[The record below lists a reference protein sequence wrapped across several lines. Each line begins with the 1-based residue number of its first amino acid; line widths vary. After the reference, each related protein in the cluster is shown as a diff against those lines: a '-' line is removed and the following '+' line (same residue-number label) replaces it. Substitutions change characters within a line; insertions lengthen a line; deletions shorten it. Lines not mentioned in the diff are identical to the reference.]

1 MGQQEEAMTIEETIK
16 HFGSITALA
25 SALGVSRQTIYL
37 WQKKG
42 SIPFARQAQIELE
55 TNGKLK
61 AR

>member
-1 MGQQEEAMTIEETIK
+1 MTIEETIK
-16 HFGSITALA
+16 HFGSVTALA
-25 SALGVSRQTIYL
+25 SAIGVTRQTIYL

-42 SIPFARQAQIELE
+42 AIPFARQAQIELE